1 VILGLFDDQS
11 HHCQTFKSKVCRLCD
26 EKDWTWLIEG
36 ANVLSDHVQVI
47 FAAMTPTSK
56 RSRAACPQTSKFL
69 TPNMSTVDS
78 RNFLR
83 RRSTKLQRT
92 VKPNSNSSM
101 LVSRTRRTHSGHTS
115 WILTRWDTP
124 MTTLPRTTKIEIN
137 NTRPRCIDNSSQCFT
152 TTTRCSLQSPSLL
165 QLSFDSKPDRQ
176 FDCQG
181 SPGGHDC
188 RQ

>member
-1 VILGLFDDQS
+1 
-11 HHCQTFKSKVCRLCD
+11 
-26 EKDWTWLIEG
+26 
-36 ANVLSDHVQVI
+36 
-47 FAAMTPTSK
+47 
-56 RSRAACPQTSKFL
+56 
-69 TPNMSTVDS
+69 
-78 RNFLR
+78 
-83 RRSTKLQRT
+83 
-92 VKPNSNSSM
+92 
-101 LVSRTRRTHSGHTS
+101 
-115 WILTRWDTP
+115 

-188 RQ
+188 RQWDPVGLGSYVPSVTIWARLWSSTRATDSWFSYVSPFVKLSSPNYRRLTRIRKPY